1 MPRKAV
7 KRGNDTKASTC
18 EKVKI
23 LQRNISEKIRPQ
35 KGRQNITFLQLVQKC
50 RTKLQ
55 SRKKGQISANS
66 KFPQMRARSLRQFRE
81 AEGKM
86 TNKTRKKVQTS
97 KTVRLIYYKTPQ
109 RKTDML

>member
-23 LQRNISEKIRPQ
+23 LQRNISGKNTSTKR
-35 KGRQNITFLQLVQKC
+35 KAKYHLLATSTKC

-86 TNKTRKKVQTS
+86 TNKTRKKGANIQNGE
-97 KTVRLIYYKTPQ
+97 
-109 RKTDML
+109 TDILQNTTTED